1 MCGPGIRDVVP
12 HVTAT
17 STHVTHVGINCITRL
32 VYSTEMWYHVA
43 ATSTH
48 VTQATSPSP
57 TSRARSLGQPPYLLR
72 TPYPMSGTR
81 LPYAVLRERV
91 SPTRF
96 EPISYDTFGAE
107 LVYLLSS
114 VWYWVGVSPTQRAVR
129 KWRISYHCIVLSS
142 RMVQCKRRNRHQV
155 PGQIPLGAADPGRTR
170 PWLGFVSV
178 FFCRAAVQVSSLQ
191 LRAGRGA
198 RVCFTRKAV

>member
-1 MCGPGIRDVVP
+1 MVPRGSYFDPRDSGYVSKPHFKSALARSAPLPPTHALP
-12 HVTAT
+12 HVRYQ
-17 STHVTHVGINCITRL
+17 VTVCWFTVCWLL
-32 VYSTEMWYHVA
+32 VCV
-43 ATSTH
+43 
-48 VTQATSPSP
+48 
-57 TSRARSLGQPPYLLR
+57 
-72 TPYPMSGTR
+72 
-81 LPYAVLRERV
+81 VLRERV